1 MDRSIGSV
9 GAILEG
15 KIVQNLEIIVG
26 IHLREGFVG
35 SLLALLLLVV
45 FVFDGVGARIGGA
58 AENSGSGSGGVRDW
72 KGSRDWGGRE
82 FGRLVQVESGWC

>member
-45 FVFDGVGARIGGA
+45 FVFDGVGA
-58 AENSGSGSGGVRDW
+58 
-72 KGSRDWGGRE
+72 
-82 FGRLVQVESGWC
+82 